1 MKCQQYTEILNVYL
15 DGELRDVPEAAVKH
29 AEICADCRLLTQQL
43 ATLRSAARTLPPAD
57 LSESGQ
63 ATIISGVQNRIA
75 AMRSRKHILHIFGFS
90 RFFAGLRW
98 SRAFVAAALFG
109 LLVLSYVEYRDYRV
123 SLKNAE
129 LAAEE
134 ELEILLEEHALQ
146 TESGIFATGTVSTRA
161 VLTAASNRR

>member
-98 SRAFVAAALFG
+98 SRDFAGRTRTANGERYFCNRNGIDARRADRRLQSPVTRIIHQF
-109 LLVLSYVEYRDYRV
+109 LLCAQNGF
-123 SLKNAE
+123 LKSA
-129 LAAEE
+129 
-134 ELEILLEEHALQ
+134 
-146 TESGIFATGTVSTRA
+146 
-161 VLTAASNRR
+161 